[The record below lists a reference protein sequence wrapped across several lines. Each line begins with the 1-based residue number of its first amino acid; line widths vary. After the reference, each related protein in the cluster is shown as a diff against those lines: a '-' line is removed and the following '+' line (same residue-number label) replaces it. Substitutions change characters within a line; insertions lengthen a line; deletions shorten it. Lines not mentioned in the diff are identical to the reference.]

1 MLTKKIL
8 SIVVGTT
15 LVLAVFLS
23 MFASA
28 AITPST
34 FSATRCPGQS
44 VSDPLNVD
52 VPESAPMGDVL
63 FVFDLTGSMADE
75 LNSAKAG
82 ATDIMNSFPAT
93 DIRFGVVS
101 HMDYNGYFVSTGY
114 AATYG
119 GGGDYPYKLDQPL
132 TSNKAAVQT
141 AINSLTLG
149 GGADNPESYSRVL
162 YESYADPAI
171 QWREGAKRIVVE
183 FGDDRP
189 HDISLGTGADPG
201 RDNTVGTGDDLVLNT
216 VLNGMNANNVELLF
230 VSSGIWLTEWNA
242 WAAVTGG
249 HAYDL
254 TGDFVT
260 LVVNAINDGLTTPSV
275 ENLHLVAS
283 AGYAAWL
290 TASDPMS
297 YSGVTGV
304 TVPFTATLTVP
315 MGTAPGI
322 YTFKLIA
329 VDSRGVS
336 YGEQKVTITVEPC
349 AKIDIRPGCYPN
361 CISPKYVFISVAILG
376 TCDFDV
382 KKVDRTSLTFGPT
395 GSEAKVKMVYLS
407 DVNGDGKPD
416 LCCYFYTMDAHF
428 KMGDTQGVLKGKML
442 DGKPFMGTDSVK
454 IIPW

>member
-1 MLTKKIL
+1 L
-8 SIVVGTT
+8 
-15 LVLAVFLS
+15 
-23 MFASA
+23 
-28 AITPST
+28 
-34 FSATRCPGQS
+34 
-44 VSDPLNVD
+44 DPVNVD

-63 FVFDLTGSMADE
+63 FVFDLTGSMGEE

-101 HMDYNGYFVSTGY
+101 HMDYNGYFESPGY
-114 AATYG
+114 AGVYG
-119 GGGDYPYKLDQPL
+119 GAGDYPYQLDQPL
-132 TSNKAAVQT
+132 TSNKATVQT
-141 AINSLTLG
+141 AINGLTLG
-149 GGADNPESYSRVL
+149 GGADSPESYSRVL

-183 FGDDRP
+183 FGDDQP
-189 HDISLGTGADPG
+189 HDISL
-201 RDNTVGTGDDLVLNT
+201 GDDLVLNT

-230 VSSGIWLTEWNA
+230 VSSGIYLTEWNA

-260 LVVNAINDGLTTPSV
+260 LVVNAINDGLTNPSV

-336 YGEQKVTITVEPC
+336 YGEQSVTITVTPC
-349 AKIDIRPGCYPN
+349 AKIDIRPGYYPN
-361 CISPKYVFISVAILG
+361 CISPRYVFTSVAIIG
-376 TCDFDV
+376 MCDFDV

-395 GSEAKVKMVYLS
+395 GSEAMVKMVYLS

-416 LCCYFYTMDAHF
+416 LCCFFYTMDTHF

-442 DGKPFMGTDSVK
+442 DGKPFMGTDSVMVV
-454 IIPW
+454 PW